1 MPPSEKC
8 AASDVI
14 QAAIQVI
21 EKEGIAALTARRV
34 ASEAGVSTAPV
45 YRHFA
50 SMEGL
55 AAAAMEGVRD
65 QILAYTRESYT
76 PVPFLNMGTGIALFA
91 KDHPRLYQALFLQ
104 TDRFEELVAGFL
116 DTLTENMKLDPRFTS
131 LERRHRLRLL
141 DIMWTYTHGLASLIA
156 VGLARESSRE
166 AIVRSLQTVGQAI
179 IRQQLELA
187 ASPSSAD

>member
-1 MPPSEKC
+1 MPPTEKC

-45 YRHFA
+45 YRHFS
-50 SMEGL
+50 SMETL
-55 AAAAMEGVRD
+55 AAATMAGVCD
-65 QILAYTRESYT
+65 QILAYTKESYT

-104 TDRFEELVAGFL
+104 TDRFRRGRGSLHQHLAEL
-116 DTLTENMKLDPRFTS
+116 
-131 LERRHRLRLL
+131 LRELGDVWMPPSPNVLL
-141 DIMWTYTHGLASLIA
+141 
-156 VGLARESSRE
+156 
-166 AIVRSLQTVGQAI
+166 
-179 IRQQLELA
+179 
-187 ASPSSAD
+187 